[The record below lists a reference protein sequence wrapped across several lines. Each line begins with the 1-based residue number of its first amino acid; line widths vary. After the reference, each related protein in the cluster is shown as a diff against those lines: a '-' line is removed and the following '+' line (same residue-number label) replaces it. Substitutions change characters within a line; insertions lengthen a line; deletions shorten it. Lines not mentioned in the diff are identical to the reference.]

1 MPFEDEVDA
10 FLSGWRK
17 LSLVGVGNELRRDD
31 AAGMAVVR
39 AIERASP
46 KGVLT
51 IIAGPVPENFSGSI
65 KRAQPSHILF
75 FDAVEMG
82 ATPGEFSLIREGDL
96 AINALS
102 THKQSVKVLFMVL
115 REGIPGVRIALVG
128 IQPKT
133 VDFGRGVSRP
143 VSRGV
148 KRLAVSILDVIGRT
162 GGGSDGAKKDD

>member
-1 MPFEDEVDA
+1 MPFEDEVGA

-39 AIERASP
+39 ALGRASP
-46 KGVLT
+46 KGVLA
-51 IIAGPVPENFSGSI
+51 IIAGPVPENFSGLI
-65 KRAQPSHILF
+65 KRDRPSHILF

-82 ATPGEFSLIREGDL
+82 AAPGEFSLIREGDL
-96 AINALS
+96 TMNALS
-102 THKQSVKVLFMVL
+102 THKQSVKILFMVL

-133 VDFGRGVSRP
+133 VDFGRGLSRP

-148 KRLAVSILDVIGRT
+148 KRLAVSMLDAIGKS
-162 GGGSDGAKKDD
+162 GGGNYGAKKDN